1 MGNEI
6 PDAGRERV
14 EKPVISAISRAYMYF
29 SGRWVPMDVMDVI
42 ITLWGVAAIIILGVL
57 LWGCRTP
64 TTKSDTNEERRRQE
78 KKRGRRKRR

>member
-1 MGNEI
+1 
-6 PDAGRERV
+6 
-14 EKPVISAISRAYMYF
+14 
-29 SGRWVPMDVMDVI
+29 MDVMDVI

-57 LWGCRTP
+57 LWGCQTP